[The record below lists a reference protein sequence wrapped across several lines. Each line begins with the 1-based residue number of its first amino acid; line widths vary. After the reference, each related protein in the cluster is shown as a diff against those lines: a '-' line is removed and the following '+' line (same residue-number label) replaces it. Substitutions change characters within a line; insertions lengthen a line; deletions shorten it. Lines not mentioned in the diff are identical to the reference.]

1 MIFWCGL
8 ILDNF
13 KYSNSK
19 VLTKLDDNTAEKWFE
34 ILKNRITLGRKV
46 MPSELIGSLYNRLLA
61 KYFEFYHKSIPI
73 FQLQMPKKMEKPNKN
88 TEEIWM
94 DKKQKK
100 NKKKVKKGCYYRNS
114 KIFGSSSLSHGLTNT
129 SRINKTFNIG
139 LIKIF

>member
-1 MIFWCGL
+1 MVTDDSNLKLNQYYNPDLFKIIRSKLYIMIFWCGL

-100 NKKKVKKGCYYRNS
+100 NKKKSEKKM
-114 KIFGSSSLSHGLTNT
+114 LL
-129 SRINKTFNIG
+129 
-139 LIKIF
+139 